1 MKTNYMIKLNVLKEL
16 FPKAVETVEYYE
28 TYHIL
33 LETVKEYTL
42 NAALFKVEGYIN
54 SYLRKNDVIKV
65 IAGYDLYKYLK
76 GMIKYD

>member
-1 MKTNYMIKLNVLKEL
+1 MSTNYMIKLNILKEL
-16 FPKAVETVEYYE
+16 FPKAAETIEYYE

-33 LETVKEYTL
+33 LKKVEEYTV
-42 NAALFKVEGYIN
+42 NEALFEVEGYIN